1 MNRRLTLIAIDAGL
15 ALLLA
20 GCSTE
25 IAKPIRPDT
34 SAAALAT
41 QATADRERALA
52 DLHREFPEAVVPAV
66 ETIRFVALS
75 EWPEANASCLREEGY
90 DAEAGIDGVATAAP
104 PGQEEPFAIA
114 IAIAIAN
121 ANYVCALKYPVDPRW
136 NIELNEDQIRYIYDY
151 VTQIMTP
158 CVQAEGYDV
167 PPAPSRES
175 FIATYL
181 TDSPW
186 NYYGLVAQ
194 ATTSQDEWE
203 YINRKCPQG
212 PSDLNG

>member
-1 MNRRLTLIAIDAGL
+1 MNRRLTLIAIGAGL
-15 ALLLA
+15 ALVL
-20 GCSTE
+20 GSCSTE
-25 IAKPIRPDT
+25 IPKPIRPDT

-52 DLHREFPEAVVPAV
+52 DLHREFPDAIVPEV
-66 ETIRFVALS
+66 ETIRFVALT

-90 DAEAGIDGVATAAP
+90 DAEAGIDGVATSAP

-114 IAIAIAN
+114 
-121 ANYVCALKYPVDPRW
+121 NYVCALKYPIDPRS
-136 NIELNEDQIRYIYDY
+136 NIPLNDDQIRYIYDY

-181 TDSPW
+181 AGSPW
-186 NYYGLVAQ
+186 NCYGLIAQ
-194 ATTSQDEWE
+194 ATKSQDEWE

>member
-1 MNRRLTLIAIDAGL
+1 MNRRLTLIAIGAGL
-15 ALLLA
+15 ALVL
-20 GCSTE
+20 GSCSTE
-25 IAKPIRPDT
+25 IPKPIRPDT

-52 DLHREFPEAVVPAV
+52 DLHREFPDAIVPEV
-66 ETIRFVALS
+66 ETIRFVALT

-90 DAEAGIDGVATAAP
+90 YAEAGIDGVATSAP

-114 IAIAIAN
+114 
-121 ANYVCALKYPVDPRW
+121 NYVCALKYPIDPRS
-136 NIELNEDQIRYIYDY
+136 NIPLNDDQIRYIYDY

-158 CVQAEGYDV
+158 CVHAEGYDV

-175 FIATYL
+175 FIATYN

-186 NYYGLVAQ
+186 NYYELVGQ
-194 ATTSQDEWE
+194 ATSSQEEWE
-203 YINRKCPQG
+203 FINRKCPQA

>member
-1 MNRRLTLIAIDAGL
+1 MNRQLTLIAISAVL
-15 ALLLA
+15 ALVL
-20 GCSTE
+20 GSCSTE

-52 DLHREFPEAVVPAV
+52 DLHREFPDAIVPEV
-66 ETIRFVALS
+66 KTIRFVALT
-75 EWPEANASCLREEGY
+75 EWPESNAACLREEGFS
-90 DAEAGIDGVATAAP
+90 AEAMDGGVSTAAP
-104 PGQEEPFAIA
+104 PDQEEPFAI
-114 IAIAIAN
+114 

-136 NIELNEDQIRYIYDY
+136 NIPLNEDQVRYIYDY

-158 CVQAEGYDV
+158 CVKAEGYDV

-175 FIATYL
+175 FISTYL

-186 NYYGLVAQ
+186 NYYGLIAQ
-194 ATTSQDEWE
+194 ATSQEEWE

-212 PSDLNG
+212 PSDLYG